1 MLLSVTLSSVS
12 VKISSVM
19 GMLSNAGEWKDCLVM
34 LTFQISLPVSVT
46 QVNTTVSPGHS
57 ISADDVSV
65 TV

>member
-1 MLLSVTLSSVS
+1 ML
-12 VKISSVM
+12 IDD
-19 GMLSNAGEWKDCLVM
+19 GEWKVCLV
-34 LTFQISLPVSVT
+34 LPTSQTSLPVSVT

>member
-1 MLLSVTLSSVS
+1 MFVTLTSVS
-12 VKISSVM
+12 VKISNGM
-19 GMLSNAGEWKDCLVM
+19 GMLINDGEWKDCLVL
-34 LTFQISLPVSVT
+34 LTSQTSLPVSVT